1 MFSDSEICYV
11 ENQSD
16 VDKQKTS
23 LVSVVQEFNKDS
35 KTLGFIYKLKQ
46 SSLWTEYFCDA
57 NQTYSIKSHSD
68 FLGWG
73 EMFTLLF
80 MYVGTRFL
88 SLITLD
94 ELVLQSVLGK
104 NIRRHQPFDYDES
117 YNLSIDDPR
126 PVSEQAIQNV
136 LAHWIHKFIVDS
148 FNELVLSGTKHA
160 HTITY
165 KDPENILAPTL
176 VNHLEECYK
185 QKPKPRDKFLQTKIG
200 EFKYMVEEEKIGD
213 DIRSYIAIPPPEHDK
228 EYHDKFEQYF
238 KLSLQAC
245 PYVIQER
252 IKCASKYPDQ
262 NLAKKYA
269 KTFNHY

>member
-88 SLITLD
+88 GLITLD

-104 NIRRHQPFDYDES
+104 NIRRHQPFDYDEL

-136 LAHWIHKFIVDS
+136 LAHWIPKFIVDS

-252 IKCASKYPDQ
+252 IKRASKYPDQ

>member
-1 MFSDSEICYV
+1 M
-11 ENQSD
+11 
-16 VDKQKTS
+16 
-23 LVSVVQEFNKDS
+23 
-35 KTLGFIYKLKQ
+35 
-46 SSLWTEYFCDA
+46 
-57 NQTYSIKSHSD
+57 
-68 FLGWG
+68 
-73 EMFTLLF
+73 
-80 MYVGTRFL
+80 
-88 SLITLD
+88 
-94 ELVLQSVLGK
+94 
-104 NIRRHQPFDYDES
+104 
-117 YNLSIDDPR
+117 
-126 PVSEQAIQNV
+126 SEQAIQNV
-136 LAHWIHKFIVDS
+136 LAHWIPKFIVDS
-148 FNELVLSGTKHA
+148 FNELVLRGTKHA

-213 DIRSYIAIPPPEHDK
+213 DIHSYIAIPPLKHDK

-252 IKCASKYPDQ
+252 IKCGSKYPDQ
-262 NLAKKYA
+262 NLAKRYA